1 MATAAIGPGFITQTT
16 VFTGKLF
23 TSFGFAILISILID
37 MVVQLN
43 IWRATAVSGVPA
55 PEMVNESLPGM
66 GHLLTILIAAGG
78 LIFNIANMGG
88 CGLAVFTLFGL
99 PFKYGAAFSLL
110 IAVGIFMVKEFGRA
124 LDAFA
129 KFSGIIMILLMVFVV
144 YQSMPPVGKM
154 IQHSFLPEQMDLVVI
169 ITLVGGTVG
178 GYISFA
184 GAQRMLDS
192 GTKGMERLHDVHRGA
207 ITGILIAGL
216 MRILLFAAVAGVV
229 ATGAVLPGE
238 NPAAFVFEWSSGK
251 WGRIIFG
258 IILWGASI
266 TSVVASAYTSVS
278 FLSTFSAVIIKHKR
292 IFIIVFML
300 ISTLIFILLGNPT
313 KLLVMAGTINGFV
326 LPVALACVL
335 WAIYK
340 SNKMKALL
348 QPGWLFFSGWI
359 IVVVLFFSGIALFFK
374 DS

>member
-23 TSFGFAILISILID
+23 TSFGFAILVSILID
-37 MVVQLN
+37 IVVQLN

-55 PEMVNESLPGM
+55 PIFVNQNLPGF
-66 GHLLTILIAAGG
+66 GHLLTLLIASGG
-78 LIFNIANMGG
+78 LVFNIANMGG
-88 CGLAVFTLFGL
+88 CGLAVYTLFGL
-99 PFKYGAAFSLL
+99 PFEYGAAISLL
-110 IAVGIFMVKEFGRA
+110 IAVGIFLVKEFGRA

-154 IQHSFLPEQMDLVVI
+154 IQHSFLPEQIDLMVI

-192 GTKGMERLHDVHRGA
+192 GAKGIERLPEVHRGA
-207 ITGILIAGL
+207 ITGILLAGL

-229 ATGAVLPGE
+229 ANGVALPQE
-238 NPAAFVFEWSSGK
+238 NPAAYVFEWSSGK

-266 TSVVASAYTSVS
+266 TSVVAAAYTSVS
-278 FLSTFSAVIIKHKR
+278 FLGSLSPGINNRKRLSII
-292 IFIIVFML
+292 IFML
-300 ISTLIFILLGNPT
+300 ISAGIFIFLGSPT

-335 WAIYK
+335 WAVYK
-340 SNKMKALL
+340 SNTTKALM
-348 QPGWLFFSGWI
+348 QPGWLFYTGWI
-359 IVVVLFFSGIALFFK
+359 IVVVLFISGISLLF
-374 DS
+374 